1 MSDHSKLKQL
11 AEGCRDEVI
20 RSHGWARMIEDAGLL
35 QRDEQFL
42 KECSPEAVL
51 ALIAENEALR
61 QDRDGLLEA
70 GAHLL

>member
-11 AEGCRDEVI
+11 AE
-20 RSHGWARMIEDAGLL
+20 DADLVGGYISAPDFEAIGLNAA
-35 QRDEQFL
+35 DAAFAAAAN
-42 KECSPEAVL
+42 PAVLL

>member
-20 RSHGWARMIEDAGLL
+20 RSHGWVAMIEDAGLL